1 MLRSKF
7 EKYKT
12 NKTWEAYRKQRN
24 LVTKL
29 KRKSINTYFQER
41 YTGGQKSK
49 HFYTTVKPFLSKK
62 STGSQQKIVLVENDK
77 IVNNTKDI
85 CDTFNTFFVNVA
97 NDIGKDVIF
106 DGNSHPSILKIKNNT
121 QHNTLFDF
129 KPTDV
134 DTINKLVSKI
144 NIKKATG
151 VDQISSKLLRAGAP
165 VLNKHIT
172 TLVNNTIKTSVFPTR
187 LKEAQVVPLHKKNDP
202 LDKKNYRPV
211 SILPTISKVYEMV
224 LSDQLTDL
232 FENIFHTFLC
242 AFRKGHGCQTT
253 LLRLLEDW
261 KTALDKNQYVAAILM
276 DLSKAFDCL
285 PYDILLC
292 KLSAYGLSP
301 KSVELLR
308 NYLTGRKQ
316 QIKLQGDLSSW
327 ADIQKGVPQGSI
339 LGSLLFKIFINDI
352 FYFIEYGTLYNYA
365 DDNTLSYVND
375 NYEKLIDILE
385 KESSV
390 LIDWFKFNCMQAN
403 PDKFQAIAVGNK
415 THAKTPVFKIDSA
428 EITCDEVVKLLGID
442 IDYQLNFNYH
452 IKNICRKA
460 SQQLNALKRI
470 GCFLSKLNKLTI
482 FHTFILSNF
491 NFCPLAWHFCNKS
504 NTSKLEKI
512 QARALRFIY
521 EDYESTYDELL
532 EKAKVPSLKVRRM
545 RTMAIE
551 CFKILNKLSPS
562 CLHDLVVF
570 KDCKYNFRYSNI
582 VDIPRVRTSTYGK
595 NSFKYAA
602 AVLWNDLPDDF
613 RKISNFNQFKNIL
626 KSWNGNVCKCSAC
639 ADF

>member
-1 MLRSKF
+1 MNRELRKAIYKKQMLRSKF

-41 YTGGQKSK
+41 CTGGQKSK

-97 NDIGKDVIF
+97 NDIGKDVTF

-285 PYDILLC
+285 PHDILLC

-339 LGSLLFKIFINDI
+339 LGPLLFKFFINDI

-365 DDNTLSYVND
+365 DDNTLSYVNEHTD
-375 NYEKLIDILE
+375 FYLKLFSNLQG
-385 KESSV
+385 V
-390 LIDWFKFNCMQAN
+390 
-403 PDKFQAIAVGNK
+403 
-415 THAKTPVFKIDSA
+415 SA
-428 EITCDEVVKLLGID
+428 
-442 IDYQLNFNYH
+442 
-452 IKNICRKA
+452 
-460 SQQLNALKRI
+460 
-470 GCFLSKLNKLTI
+470 
-482 FHTFILSNF
+482 
-491 NFCPLAWHFCNKS
+491 
-504 NTSKLEKI
+504 
-512 QARALRFIY
+512 
-521 EDYESTYDELL
+521 
-532 EKAKVPSLKVRRM
+532 
-545 RTMAIE
+545 
-551 CFKILNKLSPS
+551 KLSDN
-562 CLHDLVVF
+562 HDPF
-570 KDCKYNFRYSNI
+570 
-582 VDIPRVRTSTYGK
+582 
-595 NSFKYAA
+595 
-602 AVLWNDLPDDF
+602 
-613 RKISNFNQFKNIL
+613 
-626 KSWNGNVCKCSAC
+626 
-639 ADF
+639 